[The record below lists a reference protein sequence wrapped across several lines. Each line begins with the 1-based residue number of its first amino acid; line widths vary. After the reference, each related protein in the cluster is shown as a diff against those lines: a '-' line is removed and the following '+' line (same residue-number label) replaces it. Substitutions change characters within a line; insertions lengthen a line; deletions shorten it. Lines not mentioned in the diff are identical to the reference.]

1 MMTGDSSI
9 DISAD
14 ALNTLLDEHVSPQR
28 GDIGDTATASAIQLA
43 VGTVDEELYSGSFG
57 VADPEAPNPQPVTAR
72 TPFDIASITK
82 SLVGATLAM
91 QAVDE
96 RRIDWYTPIDEVLPA
111 WNRHRA
117 HSAPVPTLLQLLNHT
132 SGLPDWHPFFEDH
145 PVDPTPRGAI
155 DALNAVVD
163 HIASME
169 LAGPPGTTHT
179 YSDPGYILLTR
190 ILEELFDAGLA
201 DLARRRI
208 FTPLRLHNT
217 GYAGTR
223 RDPSPVDG
231 AVVTEDCPHRQRVIR
246 GTVHDTNTNVIG
258 GVSTHAGVFSTAG
271 DLLQFGQHLLAI
283 DTGIET
289 DVEPIVSRNALRF
302 SWSDDAGSDVGH
314 HRAGWD
320 TPSGERSSAG
330 RGADPDHTVG
340 HLGFTGTSI
349 WIERNRGIIS
359 VLLTNRVYPTR
370 DNDAIKD
377 LRIAVHET
385 ILPPT

>member
-1 MMTGDSSI
+1 MTAAAPI
-9 DISAD
+9 DIPAD
-14 ALNTLLDEHVSPQR
+14 DLNALLDEHVSPSR
-28 GDIGDTATASAIQLA
+28 DDIGDSATASAIQLA
-43 VGTVDEELYSGSFG
+43 VGTADDVLYSESFG
-57 VADPEAPNPQPVTAR
+57 VADPESPNPEPVNSQ
-72 TPFDIASITK
+72 TPFDIASTTK
-82 SLVGATLAM
+82 ALVGATLAM

-96 RRIDWYTPIDEVLPA
+96 RRIDWHTPIDEVLPA

-117 HSAPVPTLLQLLNHT
+117 DSAPVPTLLQLLNHT
-132 SGLPDWHPFFEDH
+132 SGLPDWHPFFDDH
-145 PVDPTPRGAI
+145 PVDPTPAGAA
-155 DALNAVVD
+155 DAYDAIIE

-179 YSDPGYILLTR
+179 YSDPGYILLSR

-201 DLARRRI
+201 DLAQRRI
-208 FTPLRLHNT
+208 FAPLRLPNT

-231 AVVTEDCPHRQRVIR
+231 AVVTENCPHRQRVVR

-271 DLLQFGQHLLAI
+271 DLLQFARHLLAI
-283 DTGIET
+283 DAGTEPDT
-289 DVEPIVSRNALRF
+289 EPIVSQNSLRF
-302 SWSDDAGSDVGH
+302 AWSDDAGSDVGH

-320 TPSGERSSAG
+320 TPSGNRSSAG
-330 RGADPDHTVG
+330 RGVASNHTVG

-349 WIERNRGIIS
+349 WIERNRGIAI

-370 DNDAIKD
+370 DNDRIKD